1 MARNR
6 VPIQGHIAMQK
17 PESYG
22 TVSGDAAVEVEE
34 TPVDKSAM
42 LNQGNGVGQAS
53 ASQKSSFCL
62 SNLLESYTVDYS
74 GYLQVKI
81 RAAFYPKFE
90 NEKSDQEFVLIA
102 LLIDFT
108 LVDLLE
114 TMQVS
119 LKHSGPLF
127 MYAGNGGAYAKKS
140 FGNIYTAVGVF
151 VLGRT
156 LQEAW
161 GAEAAKKQA
170 EFDELLEEIMDSA
183 LRKIMVLSFLS
194 SMKKRLWKSV
204 ASFFAAYGALCEEGT
219 AHLYASVGQI

>member
-90 NEKSDQEFVLIA
+90 NEKSDQE
-102 LLIDFT
+102 
-108 LVDLLE
+108 
-114 TMQVS
+114 VS

-170 EFDELLEEIMDSA
+170 EFDELLEH
-183 LRKIMVLSFLS
+183 V
-194 SMKKRLWKSV
+194 
-204 ASFFAAYGALCEEGT
+204 
-219 AHLYASVGQI
+219 